1 VGTTFQSTSL
11 VAALLRSLRPH
22 QWAKNALIFIPLI
35 LAGRAG
41 DLQAWIS
48 CGLGFVAW
56 GLVASAAYLVNDLK
70 DLAFDRQHPSKRH
83 RPIANGDLPAQAA
96 IVAGALIGAV
106 GLLLA
111 AYLGK
116 APFLILLVYAVA
128 SVAYSFGLKRLP
140 ILDVLILAALFTMRL
155 VFGIAVA
162 DVVASP
168 WLLVFSMFVFMS
180 LSLAKRYTEAA
191 RNGED
196 GKTEIKGRGYVSR
209 DTPLL
214 LALGVAT
221 TAGAVLIMIL
231 YLIEEAFAAAFYRSP
246 EFLWLLPVILFLWL
260 GRIWL
265 LAGRQQL
272 DEDPIRFA
280 IGDPASLAL
289 GFAMVLVFIV
299 AWRL

>member
-1 VGTTFQSTSL
+1 MAAILQSKS
-11 VAALLRSLRPH
+11 VAAALFRSLRPH
-22 QWAKNALIFIPLI
+22 QWAKNTLIFIPLI

-41 DLQAWIS
+41 DLEAWIS
-48 CGLGFVAW
+48 CGLGFLAW

-70 DLAFDRQHPSKRH
+70 DLASDRHHPSKRH
-83 RPIANGDLPAQAA
+83 RPIAKGDLPANIAVIA
-96 IVAGALIGAV
+96 GVAIGAC
-106 GLLLA
+106 GLLLSA
-111 AYLGK
+111 ILGK
-116 APFLILLVYAVA
+116 SPFIILLVYAVA
-128 SVAYSFGLKRLP
+128 SIAYSFGLKRLP

-162 DVVASP
+162 AVPASP

-180 LSLAKRYTEAA
+180 LSLAKRHTEAA
-191 RNGED
+191 RNGDD
-196 GKTEIKGRGYVSR
+196 GNTEIKGRGYISR
-209 DTPLL
+209 DAPLL

-231 YLIEEAFAAAFYRSP
+231 YLIEEAFAAAFYRSS
-246 EFLWLLPVILFLWL
+246 EILWLLPVILFLWL

-265 LAGRQQL
+265 LAGRQVL

-280 IGDPASLAL
+280 IGDRTSLAL
-289 GFAMVLVFIV
+289 GLAMILVFIV

>member
-1 VGTTFQSTSL
+1 MEAASKNASL
-11 VAALLRSLRPH
+11 AAALIRSLRPH
-22 QWAKNALIFIPLI
+22 QWAKNTLIFIPMI
-35 LAGRAG
+35 LAGRAA
-41 DLQAWIS
+41 DLEAWFA
-48 CGLGFVAW
+48 CGLGFLAW

-70 DLAFDRQHPSKRH
+70 DLPFDRHHHTKRN
-83 RPIANGDLPAQAA
+83 RPIASGELPIGLAVGAG
-96 IVAGALIGAV
+96 VAIGAV

-116 APFLILLVYAVA
+116 LPFLLLLLYAVA
-128 SVAYSFGLKRLP
+128 SVAYSYGLKRLP
-140 ILDVLILAALFTMRL
+140 ILDVLILASLFTMRL

-162 DVVASP
+162 EVPASP

-196 GKTEIKGRGYVSR
+196 GKDEIKGRGYVSR

-214 LALGVAT
+214 LALGVST

-231 YLIEEAFAAAFYRSP
+231 YLIEEAFAAAFYRNP
-246 EFLWLLPVILFLWL
+246 VWLWLLPIILFLWL

-265 LAGRQQL
+265 LAGRQL
-272 DEDPIRFA
+272 LHEDPIRFA
-280 IGDPASLAL
+280 IGDKTSLAL
-289 GFAMVLVFIV
+289 GVAMIVVFVV
-299 AWRL
+299 AWRM

>member
-1 VGTTFQSTSL
+1 MASTVQRTSL

-22 QWAKNALIFIPLI
+22 QWAKNALIFVPLI

-48 CGLGFVAW
+48 CGLGFLAW
-56 GLVASAAYLVNDLK
+56 GLVASAAYLVNDVK
-70 DLAFDRQHPSKRH
+70 DLASDREHPSKRH
-83 RPIANGDLPAQAA
+83 RPIASGKLPSQVA
-96 IVAGALIGAV
+96 ITAGLLIGV
-106 GLLLA
+106 GGLILA
-111 AYLGK
+111 ASLGK
-116 APFLILLVYAVA
+116 MPFLVLLVYAVA
-128 SVAYSFGLKRLP
+128 SIAYSFGLKRLP

-162 DVVASP
+162 EVPASP

-191 RNGED
+191 RNADD
-196 GKTEIKGRGYVSR
+196 GNTEIKGRGYVSR

-221 TAGAVLIMIL
+221 TSAAVLIMIL
-231 YLIEEAFAAAFYRSP
+231 YLLEEAFAATFYRSP
-246 EFLWLLPVILFLWL
+246 ELLWLLPVILFLWL

-265 LAGRQQL
+265 LAGRQTL

-280 IGDPASLAL
+280 IGDRASLGL
-289 GFAMVLVFIV
+289 GFAMVLVFIT
-299 AWRL
+299 AWRV

>member
-1 VGTTFQSTSL
+1 VGTTLQSTSL

-22 QWAKNALIFIPLI
+22 QWAKNTLIFIPLI

-41 DLQAWIS
+41 DPQAWIS
-48 CGLGFVAW
+48 CSLGFLAW

-70 DLAFDRQHPSKRH
+70 DLAFDRHHPSKRH
-83 RPIANGDLPAQAA
+83 RPLANGELTVRIAVIAS
-96 IVAGALIGAV
+96 VAIGAC
-106 GLLLA
+106 GLVLA
-111 AYLGK
+111 AFLGK
-116 APFLILLVYAVA
+116 APFLILLVYAIA
-128 SVAYSFGLKRLP
+128 SIAYSFGLKRLP
-140 ILDVLILAALFTMRL
+140 ILDILILAALFTMRL
-155 VFGIAVA
+155 IFGIAVA
-162 DVVASP
+162 EVPASP

-191 RNGED
+191 RNGDD
-196 GKTEIKGRGYVSR
+196 GRHEIEGRGYISR

-231 YLIEEAFAAAFYRSP
+231 YLIEEAFAAAFYRRP
-246 EFLWLLPVILFLWL
+246 EILWFLPVILFLWL

-265 LAGRQQL
+265 LAGRQVL

-280 IGDPASLAL
+280 IGDRACLAL
-289 GFAMVLVFIV
+289 GLAMVLVFIV

>member
-1 VGTTFQSTSL
+1 VGTTLQGTSL
-11 VAALLRSLRPH
+11 AAALLRSLRPH
-22 QWAKNALIFIPLI
+22 QWAKNTLIFIPLI

-41 DLQAWIS
+41 DRDAWIS
-48 CGLGFVAW
+48 CALGFLAW

-83 RPIANGDLPAQAA
+83 RPIARGDLPVRVASL
-96 IVAGALIGAV
+96 AGAVIGAC

-111 AYLGK
+111 AFLGK
-116 APFLILLVYAVA
+116 APFLILLLYGIA
-128 SVAYSFGLKRLP
+128 SIAYSFGLKRLP

-162 DVVASP
+162 DVPVSP

-191 RNGED
+191 RNGDD
-196 GKTEIKGRGYVSR
+196 GKSEIDGRGYVAR
-209 DTPLL
+209 DAPLL

-246 EFLWLLPVILFLWL
+246 EFLWALPVILFLWL

-265 LAGRQQL
+265 LAGRQLL

-280 IGDPASLAL
+280 ISDRVSLAL
-289 GFAMVLVFIV
+289 GFAMVVVFIV

>member
-1 VGTTFQSTSL
+1 MGADTDRTSL
-11 VAALLRSLRPH
+11 AAALLRSLRPH
-22 QWAKNALIFIPLI
+22 QWAKNTLIFIPLI

-41 DLQAWIS
+41 DREAWVA
-48 CGLGFVAW
+48 CGLGFIAW

-70 DLAFDRQHPSKRH
+70 DLSFDRQHHSKRH
-83 RPIANGDLPAQAA
+83 RPIASGALPARL
-96 IVAGALIGAV
+96 AGLAGMVIGAC

-111 AYLGK
+111 AYLGST
-116 APFLILLVYAVA
+116 PFFLLLLYAVA
-128 SVAYSFGLKRLP
+128 SIAYSFGLKRLP
-140 ILDVLILAALFTMRL
+140 IVDVLILAALFTMRL

-162 DVVASP
+162 EVPASP

-196 GKTEIKGRGYVSR
+196 GNHEIKGRGYIAR

-214 LALGVAT
+214 LALGVST

-231 YLIEEAFAAAFYRSP
+231 YLIEEAFAATFYRSP
-246 EFLWLLPVILFLWL
+246 VWLWLLPVILFLWL

-265 LAGRQQL
+265 LAGRQVL

-280 IGDPASLAL
+280 IGDKASLAL
-289 GFAMVLVFIV
+289 GLAMVAVFLI
-299 AWRL
+299 AWRF

>member
-1 VGTTFQSTSL
+1 VGSTFQSASL
-11 VAALLRSLRPH
+11 FAALLRSLRPH
-22 QWAKNALIFIPLI
+22 QWAKNTLIFIPLI

-41 DLQAWIS
+41 DQQAWIS
-48 CGLGFVAW
+48 CVLGFLAW
-56 GLVASAAYLVNDLK
+56 GLVASAAYLVNDIK
-70 DLAFDRQHPSKRH
+70 DMAHDRQHPSKQH
-83 RPIANGDLPAQAA
+83 RPIAKGDLPTQVAIAA
-96 IVAGALIGAV
+96 GVVIGAV

-111 AYLGK
+111 AYLGNS
-116 APFLILLVYAVA
+116 ALLILLLYAIG
-128 SVAYSFGLKRLP
+128 SIAYSFGLKRLP
-140 ILDVLILAALFTMRL
+140 ILDVLILASLFTMRL

-162 DVVASP
+162 DVAASP

-191 RNGED
+191 RIGDD

-209 DTPLL
+209 DAPLL

-246 EFLWLLPVILFLWL
+246 EMLWLIPVILFLWL

-265 LAGRQQL
+265 LAGRQVL

-280 IGDPASLAL
+280 IGDRASLAL
-289 GFAMVLVFIV
+289 GLAMVLVFII
-299 AWRL
+299 AWRF

>member
-1 VGTTFQSTSL
+1 VGAALKRTSL
-11 VAALLRSLRPH
+11 VTALLRSLRPH
-22 QWAKNALIFIPLI
+22 QWAKNTLIFIPLI

-41 DLQAWIS
+41 DRDAWIS
-48 CGLGFVAW
+48 CGLGFLAW
-56 GLVASAAYLVNDLK
+56 GLVASAAYLVNDLR
-70 DLAFDRQHPSKRH
+70 DRSFDRQHPWKSS
-83 RPIANGDLPAQAA
+83 RPIASGELPAHIAIIAGAA
-96 IVAGALIGAV
+96 IGAC

-111 AYLGK
+111 AILGK
-116 APFLILLVYAVA
+116 APLLLLLVYAVA
-128 SVAYSFGLKRLP
+128 SIAYSLGLKRLP

-162 DVVASP
+162 DVPASP
-168 WLLVFSMFVFMS
+168 WLLVFSMFVFLS

-191 RNGED
+191 RNGD
-196 GKTEIKGRGYVSR
+196 NGRIEIMGRGYISR

-221 TAGAVLIMIL
+221 AAGAVLIMVL

-246 EFLWLLPVILFLWL
+246 EWLWLLPVILFLWL

-265 LAGRQQL
+265 LAGRQDL
-272 DEDPIRFA
+272 HEDPIRFA
-280 IGDPASLAL
+280 ISDRASLGL
-289 GFAMVLVFIV
+289 GLAMVMVFIV

>member
-1 VGTTFQSTSL
+1 MGQEHP
-11 VAALLRSLRPH
+11 R
-22 QWAKNALIFIPLI
+22 
-35 LAGRAG
+35 
-41 DLQAWIS
+41 
-48 CGLGFVAW
+48 LGFVAW
-56 GLVASAAYLVNDLK
+56 GLVASAAYLANDLK
-70 DLAFDRQHPSKRH
+70 DLAFDRQHPTKRH
-83 RPIANGDLPAQAA
+83 RPIANGDLPASAA
-96 IVAGALIGAV
+96 IIAAAVIGTC

-111 AYLGK
+111 AFLGK
-116 APFLILLVYAVA
+116 APFLILLAYAIA
-128 SVAYSFGLKRLP
+128 SIAYSYGLKRLP
-140 ILDVLILAALFTMRL
+140 ILDVLILAALFTLRL

-162 DVVASP
+162 DVPTSP

-191 RNGED
+191 RNGDD
-196 GKTEIKGRGYVSR
+196 GKAAIEGRGYISR
-209 DTPLL
+209 DAPLL
-214 LALGVAT
+214 LALGIAT

-246 EFLWLLPVILFLWL
+246 EWLWLLPVVLFLWL

-265 LAGRQQL
+265 LASRQVL

-280 IGDPASLAL
+280 IGDRASLAL

>member
-1 VGTTFQSTSL
+1 VGTTLQSTSL
-11 VAALLRSLRPH
+11 AAALLRSLRPH
-22 QWAKNALIFIPLI
+22 QWAKNTLIFIPLI

-41 DLQAWIS
+41 DRDAWIS
-48 CGLGFVAW
+48 CALGFLAW
-56 GLVASAAYLVNDLK
+56 GLVASAAYLVNDLR

-83 RPIANGDLPAQAA
+83 RPIATGDLPARIA
-96 IVAGALIGAV
+96 ILAGAVIGAC

-111 AYLGK
+111 AFLGK
-116 APFLILLVYAVA
+116 APFLILLAYGIC
-128 SVAYSFGLKRLP
+128 SLAYSLGLKRLP
-140 ILDVLILAALFTMRL
+140 ILDVLMLAALFTMRL

-162 DVVASP
+162 DVPASP

-180 LSLAKRYTEAA
+180 LSLAKRYAEAA
-191 RNGED
+191 RNGDD
-196 GKTEIKGRGYVSR
+196 GKSEIEGRGYVSR
-209 DTPLL
+209 DAPLL

-246 EFLWLLPVILFLWL
+246 EFLWALPVILFLWL

-265 LAGRQQL
+265 LAGRQVL

-280 IGDPASLAL
+280 IGDRASLAL
-289 GFAMVLVFIV
+289 GFAMVVVFIV

>member
-1 VGTTFQSTSL
+1 MPI

-22 QWAKNALIFIPLI
+22 QWAKNTLIFIPLI

-41 DLQAWIS
+41 DREAWIA

-70 DLAFDRQHPSKRH
+70 DLSFDRLHHSKRK
-83 RPIANGDLPAQAA
+83 RPIASGELPTGLAVA
-96 IVAGALIGAV
+96 AGATIGAC

-111 AYLGK
+111 IFLGK
-116 APFLILLVYAVA
+116 AAFLLLLLYAVA
-128 SVAYSFGLKRLP
+128 SIAYSFGLKRVP

-162 DVVASP
+162 DVPASP

-180 LSLAKRYTEAA
+180 LSLAKRYAEAA
-191 RNGED
+191 RNGND
-196 GKTEIKGRGYVSR
+196 GRNEIQGRGYIAR

-214 LALGVAT
+214 LALGVST

-246 EFLWLLPVILFLWL
+246 VWLWLLPVILFLWL

-265 LAGRQQL
+265 LAGRQVL

-280 IGDPASLAL
+280 IGDRASLGL
-289 GFAMVLVFIV
+289 GLTMIIIFMI